1 MNFVGVKRA
10 KNKEFKMFREGRVN
24 AIGSLVEPNLWN
36 YCRKNEDP
44 SDLIFRVSQQ
54 DFTDFDIQK
63 LSN

>member
-1 MNFVGVKRA
+1 
-10 KNKEFKMFREGRVN
+10 MFREGRVN
-24 AIGSLVEPNLWN
+24 AIRNLVEPNLWH

-63 LSN
+63 FSN